1 MKDKL
6 LLIRKHLK
14 QGTLRKMWA
23 QSKWILQYG
32 RRYWKA
38 MVLYTLL
45 SASRDPVS
53 P

>member
-45 SASRDPVS
+45 GIAGPVS